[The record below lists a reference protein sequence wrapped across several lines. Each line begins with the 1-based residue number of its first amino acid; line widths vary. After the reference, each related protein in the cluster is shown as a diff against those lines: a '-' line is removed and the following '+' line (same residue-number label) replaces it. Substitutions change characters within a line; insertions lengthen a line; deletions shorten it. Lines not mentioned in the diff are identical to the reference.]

1 MMWATILIL
10 SVLQEKVE
18 TRDLYLLHGDF
29 CGIILSIHD
38 LTRRSTAGTE
48 HYCDRRDPFNSRP
61 HTEVDS
67 PEAARSIYG
76 VSFNS
81 RPHTEVDKKLILKV
95 AKKNRLSTH
104 DLTRRSTRAA
114 GKFILNFL
122 SFNSRPHTEVDML
135 SRKSFDR
142 IILSTHDLTRRST

>member
-18 TRDLYLLHGDF
+18 TRDLYLLHSDF

-61 HTEVDS
+61 HTEVDDM
-67 PEAARSIYG
+67 RYWK
-76 VSFNS
+76 
-81 RPHTEVDKKLILKV
+81 DLQKK
-95 AKKNRLSTH
+95 LSTH
-104 DLTRRSTRAA
+104 DLTRRST
-114 GKFILNFL
+114 
-122 SFNSRPHTEVDML
+122 
-135 SRKSFDR
+135 
-142 IILSTHDLTRRST
+142 

>member
-61 HTEVDS
+61 HTEVDAGMFGLLMRTS
-67 PEAARSIYG
+67 
-76 VSFNS
+76 VTFNS
-81 RPHTEVDKKLILKV
+81 RPHTEVDSQEWEQ
-95 AKKNRLSTH
+95 RLS
-104 DLTRRSTRAA
+104 ACP
-114 GKFILNFL
+114 
-122 SFNSRPHTEVDML
+122 FNSRPHTEVDPSVRL
-135 SRKSFDR
+135 VFEA
-142 IILSTHDLTRRST
+142 

>member
-61 HTEVDS
+61 HTEVDYS
-67 PEAARSIYG
+67 GPGLRIIEIVFQLTTSHGGRQLLQPPEA
-76 VSFNS
+76 
-81 RPHTEVDKKLILKV
+81 TEEPFQ
-95 AKKNRLSTH
+95 
-104 DLTRRSTRAA
+104 LTTSHGGR
-114 GKFILNFL
+114 
-122 SFNSRPHTEVDML
+122 H
-135 SRKSFDR
+135 
-142 IILSTHDLTRRST
+142 